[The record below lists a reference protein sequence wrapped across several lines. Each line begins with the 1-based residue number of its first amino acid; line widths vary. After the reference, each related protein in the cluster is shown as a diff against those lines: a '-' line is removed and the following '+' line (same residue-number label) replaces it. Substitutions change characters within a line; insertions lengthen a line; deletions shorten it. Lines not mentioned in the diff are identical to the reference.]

1 MTLRKLLTET
11 SYKNIFNAIFKEYLQ
26 DYSKN
31 KIELFS
37 VNLQRS
43 YDQLISL
50 QKKEGKNIIKIE
62 DIADSYCIHICNED
76 DCAVLDFVEWKDL
89 IDCEIDAPKKVSNS
103 RLAGLVL
110 WDITFWGYT
119 PKEIRENK
127 EKINKQSIN
136 GESFL
141 IQDYKDRSKRLK

>member
-1 MTLRKLLTET
+1 MTLRKLLTKT
-11 SYKNIFNAIFKEYLQ
+11 SYKNIFNYIFKEYLQ

-62 DIADSYCIHICNED
+62 YIADSYCIHICNED

-89 IDCEIDAPKKVSNS
+89 IDCEIDAPKKVSDS

-127 EKINKQSIN
+127 DKINQESIN

-141 IQDYKDRSKRLK
+141 LQDYKDRSKRLK

>member
-1 MTLRKLLTET
+1 MTLRKLLTKT
-11 SYKNIFNAIFKEYLQ
+11 SYKNIFNAVFKEYLK
-26 DYSKN
+26 DYSKD

-50 QKKEGKNIIKIE
+50 QKKESKNIIKIE
-62 DIADSYCIHICNED
+62 DVADSYCIHICNEN

-89 IDCEIDAPKKVSNS
+89 IDCEIDSPEKVSDS

-127 EKINKQSIN
+127 DKVKNQSLK
-136 GESFL
+136 GEAFYL
-141 IQDYKDRSKRLK
+141 QDYKDRSKRLK

>member
-1 MTLRKLLTET
+1 MTLRKLLTKT

-31 KIELFS
+31 KIQLFS

-76 DCAVLDFVEWKDL
+76 DCAVLDFAEWQDL
-89 IDCEIDAPKKVSNS
+89 IDCEIDAPKKVSDS

-127 EKINKQSIN
+127 DKINKQSIN

-141 IQDYKDRSKRLK
+141 LQDYKDRSKRLK

>member
-1 MTLRKLLTET
+1 MTLRKLLTKT
-11 SYKNIFNAIFKEYLQ
+11 SYKNIFNAVFKEYLK

-50 QKKEGKNIIKIE
+50 QKKESKNIIKIE
-62 DIADSYCIHICNED
+62 DVADSYCIHICNED

-89 IDCEIDAPKKVSNS
+89 IDCEIDSPKKVSDS

-127 EKINKQSIN
+127 DKVKNQSLK
-136 GESFL
+136 GEAFYL
-141 IQDYKDRSKRLK
+141 QDYKDRSKRLK

>member
-1 MTLRKLLTET
+1 MTLRKLLTKT

-50 QKKEGKNIIKIE
+50 QKKESKNIIKIE
-62 DIADSYCIHICNED
+62 NIANSYCIHICNED
-76 DCAVLDFVEWKDL
+76 DCAVLDFAEWEDL
-89 IDCEIDAPKKVSNS
+89 IDCEIDAPKKVSDS

-127 EKINKQSIN
+127 DKINEQSIN

-141 IQDYKDRSKRLK
+141 LQEYKDRSKRLK

>member
-1 MTLRKLLTET
+1 MTLRKLLTKT

-50 QKKEGKNIIKIE
+50 QKKESKNIIKIE
-62 DIADSYCIHICNED
+62 NIADSYCIHICNED
-76 DCAVLDFVEWKDL
+76 DCAVLDFAEWQDL
-89 IDCEIDAPKKVSNS
+89 IDCEMDAPKKVSDS

-127 EKINKQSIN
+127 DKINEQSIN

-141 IQDYKDRSKRLK
+141 LQEYKDRSKRLK